1 MRTVTRQYMLDEPE
15 GNNNLFYNYELAETY
30 YHPNEGDYEAYY
42 DLYEEP
48 TSSETTKNY
57 PGFSRAG
64 RTQQPE
70 IVNLNCDS
78 LLKLPHINLPEI
90 NARFMID
97 TGSTRSF
104 ISPRKVDEFFANY
117 KLFEPFEVV
126 STHARSRHDEV
137 IVIPLLKTFKS
148 TLQHK
153 FYVYDVDNRY
163 DGLIGSDLLKQLG
176 ATIDMQNQVL
186 RTKNVEIPIIY
197 NPPYEVQLQPRTE
210 TRVTIPADLKDG
222 EAIINFVDFGKDD
235 TESMQVNVD
244 ESERRLHS
252 YLDDVVSE
260 IERLSNAQPNPED
273 EVNSISSGEKE
284 ETTKHELETEYPI
297 LSPSESTITIPEGTM
312 SNMSL
317 SQTVHSAPDMD
328 TNGIPILNEA
338 IDSKP
343 NQMLIYTWNRNEMTV
358 KNISSNNQK
367 ILEAHL
373 PTKRPDLVTQFL
385 KEYVKPKTKHFIYF
399 ENEIHRKQF
408 TQAAIK
414 LFRKG
419 TVKLFECT
427 KRVIHVEDEEEQ
439 RQIVLKYHESKT
451 CHRGINETL
460 MKLKRVYYWNN
471 MNITVS
477 SVINACEICKAMK
490 YDRKPYKP
498 ELQLTQTQTKPFQEL
513 VMDFFPIEGKYFL
526 TIIDAF
532 SKLGQTF
539 EIPNRSTPEVV
550 RALIKYFSFYGV
562 PGKDKP
568 RFQKAE
574 VVGEISRN
582 IVPVDVRN
590 RNTNVPIK
598 DIRRPP
604 QGRAPAGGPVEP
616 EPGGGQAT
624 TD

>member
-1 MRTVTRQYMLDEPE
+1 MGYKPNLTQNQNNFKPNPQFKFGIPQPQGFRPNLNQNTQGFKFGIPNQYRFGIPPQPQGYRPPVNNSKPLDTDVSMRTATRQYMLDEPE

-30 YHPNEGDYEAYY
+30 CHPNEGDYEAYY

-117 KLFEPFEVV
+117 KFFEPFEVV

-148 TLQHK
+148 MLQHK

-260 IERLSNAQPNPED
+260 IERLSNAQPNRKD
-273 EVNSISSGEKE
+273 EVISISSGEKE

-343 NQMLIYTWNRNEMTV
+343 NQMLIYTWNRNEMAV

-373 PTKRPDLVTQFL
+373 PTNSSRIRGSAVLNELIVASLAELKPLLLSRKDASKELTDSEDTDDLSTVRSSSSKSKKLSRVDKLEQNFSEMKDMLSNILKRLDNISDDECRSHEGCLEEDTTKSFTWKAPDLL
-385 KEYVKPKTKHFIYF
+385 PE
-399 ENEIHRKQF
+399 
-408 TQAAIK
+408 
-414 LFRKG
+414 
-419 TVKLFECT
+419 
-427 KRVIHVEDEEEQ
+427 EDEDYISDIFNVQ
-439 RQIVLKYHESKT
+439 PIVFLNT
-451 CHRGINETL
+451 
-460 MKLKRVYYWNN
+460 
-471 MNITVS
+471 
-477 SVINACEICKAMK
+477 
-490 YDRKPYKP
+490 RKHGN
-498 ELQLTQTQTKPFQEL
+498 F
-513 VMDFFPIEGKYFL
+513 
-526 TIIDAF
+526 
-532 SKLGQTF
+532 
-539 EIPNRSTPEVV
+539 
-550 RALIKYFSFYGV
+550 
-562 PGKDKP
+562 
-568 RFQKAE
+568 
-574 VVGEISRN
+574 
-582 IVPVDVRN
+582 
-590 RNTNVPIK
+590 
-598 DIRRPP
+598 
-604 QGRAPAGGPVEP
+604 
-616 EPGGGQAT
+616 
-624 TD
+624 